1 MGEFLVVF
9 ITVIAFFV
17 ICGLS
22 IAIEELD
29 DKIGP
34 V

>member
-9 ITVIAFFV
+9 ITVIVFFV
-17 ICGLS
+17 VCGLS
-22 IAIEELD
+22 IAIAELD